1 MSTKLQM
8 HAREFKTMKDP
19 HRNPTGHTKYV
30 CYLDTQT
37 IPKEFQN
44 WMSTNPRDQ
53 KMTTEVAKAIAS
65 SLIENEDFHE
75 LNRGLLFSVEAV
87 NYDNRTEALTVEL
100 SNGEI
105 HGNIDGGHTLHAIFN
120 AQKEKNLLITRYVF
134 AEFFV
139 GITSPVELA
148 AARNMSIQVD
158 LKSQE
163 ELRKS
168 FDTLKRILAPFS
180 FERRIAYHMNQHYNE
195 GIQIIDVREIITVLN
210 MFNQN
215 IYPVMGQQGLS
226 GDSQPIQSYTGKEVS
241 LKRFLK
247 QGKEKREEVLE
258 QMSPIIKD
266 IFSLWETVE
275 REFPKMVQQNKHY
288 YGAKKYAKFDNG
300 KVVGHTTFWQAE
312 MKYLVPK
319 GILYPV
325 VGAFR
330 ALVVVDSN
338 TGIYGW
344 KKSPLEVWDVLGE
357 RLASIVWDEKEEN
370 PEYIGKSKNVWSNLF
385 KEVLLYTL
393 V

>member
-1 MSTKLQM
+1 MSVKLQM

-19 HRNPTGHTKYV
+19 SRNPMGHTKYV
-30 CYLDTQT
+30 CYLDAQT
-37 IPKEFQN
+37 IPQELRD
-44 WMSTNPRDQ
+44 WMQTNPRDQ
-53 KMTTEVAKAIAS
+53 KMTTEVAKTIAS
-65 SLIENEDFHE
+65 SLVENEDFHE
-75 LNRGLLFSVEAV
+75 LNRGLLFSVESV
-87 NYDNRTEALTVEL
+87 SYDNRTEKLTVEL

-120 AQKEKNLLITRYVF
+120 AQDEYTLPEIRYVF

-168 FDTLKRILAPFS
+168 FDTLKRILSSFPF
-180 FERRIAYHMNQHYNE
+180 EQRIAYHMNQHYSE
-195 GIQIIDVREIITVLN
+195 DIQIIDVREIITILN

-215 IYPVMGQQGLS
+215 IYPIMGQQGLS

-247 QGKEKREEVLE
+247 QGKERREEILE
-258 QMSPIIKD
+258 QMVPIIGD
-266 IFSLWETVE
+266 IFNLWETVE
-275 REFPKMVQQNKHY
+275 YEFPKMVQKNKHY

-300 KVVGHTTFWQAE
+300 KVVGQTTFLQAD

-319 GILYPV
+319 GIIYPI

-330 ALVVVDSN
+330 ALVVVDPDS
-338 TGIYGW
+338 GIYGW
-344 KKSPLEVWDVLGE
+344 KKNPLDAWNVLGE
-357 RLASIVWDEKEEN
+357 RIASIVWDEKEEN